1 MIKIKSTDFKKLQNG
16 ELSIEQVADNLLAKY
31 PVKEV
36 AIALVE
42 ALSIGDTPS
51 AKPAKISITKEEF
64 EQHFRFIGF
73 NEDGTVSTRG
83 RRRKD
88 SK

>member
-42 ALSIGDTPS
+42 ALSINDTP
-51 AKPAKISITKEEF
+51 ATRPAKISITKEEF

-83 RRRKD
+83 RKP
-88 SK
+88 KQK